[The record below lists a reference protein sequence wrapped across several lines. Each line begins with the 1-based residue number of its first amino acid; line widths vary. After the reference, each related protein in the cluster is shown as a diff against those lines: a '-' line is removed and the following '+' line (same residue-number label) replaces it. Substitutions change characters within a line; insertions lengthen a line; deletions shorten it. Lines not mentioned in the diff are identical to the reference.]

1 MDVGSI
7 GGTDADSE
15 EVNVYVCGASLI
27 APQVVLTAGHCV
39 EEGIEVDSLLG
50 GQVLLITMA
59 LITMLTV
66 RCGEWD
72 TQTEDEKY
80 PFQERKVNSIVVG
93 RQRQKMLI
101 ISLLT
106 FDHLAETPG
115 PGHRQPP

>member
-50 GQVLLITMA
+50 GQVLLIYYNCFVNNA
-59 LITMLTV
+59 HSEV
-66 RCGEWD
+66 RG
-72 TQTEDEKY
+72 
-80 PFQERKVNSIVVG
+80 VG
-93 RQRQKMLI
+93 HTDR
-101 ISLLT
+101 
-106 FDHLAETPG
+106 G
-115 PGHRQPP
+115 

>member
-1 MDVGSI
+1 MDLGSVGD
-7 GGTDADSE
+7 TDSE

-50 GQVLLITMA
+50 GQVLLITLA
-59 LITMLTV
+59 LLTILTV

-80 PFQERKVNSIVVG
+80 PFQERKVNRIMVG
-93 RQRQKMLI
+93 RL
-101 ISLLT
+101 
-106 FDHLAETPG
+106 
-115 PGHRQPP
+115 

>member
-59 LITMLTV
+59 LLTILTV

-80 PFQERKVNSIVVG
+80 PFQERKVNTIVVG
-93 RQRQKMLI
+93 RQSEEKCRC
-101 ISLLT
+101 
-106 FDHLAETPG
+106 
-115 PGHRQPP
+115 

>member
-1 MDVGSI
+1 MQVDLGSVGD
-7 GGTDADSE
+7 TDSE

-50 GQVLLITMA
+50 GQVLLITIA
-59 LITMLTV
+59 LLTTLTV

-80 PFQERKVNSIVVG
+80 PFQERKVNRIVVG
-93 RQRQKMLI
+93 RQRK
-101 ISLLT
+101 SFAVGLT
-106 FDHLAETPG
+106 VI
-115 PGHRQPP
+115 